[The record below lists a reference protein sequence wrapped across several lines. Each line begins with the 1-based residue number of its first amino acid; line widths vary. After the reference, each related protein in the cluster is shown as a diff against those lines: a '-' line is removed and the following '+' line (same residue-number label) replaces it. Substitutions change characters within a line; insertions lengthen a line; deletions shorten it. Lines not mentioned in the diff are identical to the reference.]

1 MSITCS
7 LAQGPPQQ
15 QLHHRIPSGQCRL
28 KPVLNRV
35 STAQFLNRSLPFPE
49 SGDFADAGL

>member
-15 QLHHRIPSGQCRL
+15 QSHRRITSGQCRL

-35 STAQFLNRSLPFPE
+35 STAQFLNRSLPSGE
-49 SGDFADAGL
+49 NGDFADAGL

>member
-15 QLHHRIPSGQCRL
+15 QSHRRSMSWQRRL

-35 STAQFLNRSLPFPE
+35 STAQFLNRSLPSWE
-49 SGDFADAGL
+49 NGDFADAGL

>member
-35 STAQFLNRSLPFPE
+35 STAQFLNRNLPFPE